1 MSSQIERLKR
11 DPVAFVQEVLID
23 PETGRPFRLY
33 PVQERFLREALK
45 RGPDGRLLY
54 PELVFSAPKK
64 SGKTGFAAMIV
75 LYMIVAIGGPYAEGY
90 CVANDFEQAQARVF
104 QAIRRIIQASPM
116 LRSSAKITAN
126 RIEFRS
132 TGATITAIAK
142 DYAGAAGAN
151 PTIVVFDELWA
162 YSSEFAH
169 RLWDELVPVPTR
181 MLSLRLTVTYA
192 GFEGESRVLQEL
204 YHRGIRGEIV
214 EPALY
219 RQPGLLMFWSHEPVA
234 PWQTTAWLEQM
245 GQQLRAN
252 AYLRLIENRWVS
264 SESSF
269 VDLAWWDACVEPEA
283 RPVITD
289 KQLAVWVGVDASV
302 KRDSTAIVVCT
313 WDRKRK
319 AVRLV
324 WHRVFQPTPDEP
336 LDFEATIEKTLL
348 ELRQRF
354 DVREVRFDPF
364 QMQSVAQRLRRSGL
378 RMNEFPQTT
387 SNLTEASTA
396 LYELIKGRNLIA
408 YSDGELRLSM
418 NHAVALETPRGWRIA
433 KDKASHRI
441 DVIVA
446 LAQAAFAAVHGGQS
460 GLEWLWEYYE
470 RDLAHSNQELCA
482 KCRRPFEPGAPYHQ
496 ARGQQFCS
504 LLCSF

>member
-1 MSSQIERLKR
+1 M
-11 DPVAFVQEVLID
+11 
-23 PETGRPFRLY
+23 
-33 PVQERFLREALK
+33 
-45 RGPDGRLLY
+45 
-54 PELVFSAPKK
+54 
-64 SGKTGFAAMIV
+64 
-75 LYMIVAIGGPYAEGY
+75 
-90 CVANDFEQAQARVF
+90 
-104 QAIRRIIQASPM
+104 
-116 LRSSAKITAN
+116 
-126 RIEFRS
+126 
-132 TGATITAIAK
+132 
-142 DYAGAAGAN
+142 
-151 PTIVVFDELWA
+151 VFDELWA
-162 YSSEFAH
+162 YSSESAH

-181 MLSLRLTVTYA
+181 TLSLRLTVTYA
-192 GFEGESRVLQEL
+192 GFEGESRVLQTL
-204 YHRGIRGEIV
+204 YHRGIRGEIM

-234 PWQTTAWLEQM
+234 PWQTAAWLEQM
-245 GQQLRAN
+245 RQQLRPN

-283 RPVITD
+283 RPAITD
-289 KQLAVWVGVDASV
+289 KKLPVWVGVDASV

-324 WHRVFQPTPDEP
+324 WHRVFQPTPEEP

-378 RMNEFPQTT
+378 RMNEFPQTI

-460 GLEWLWEYYE
+460 GFEWLWEYYE